1 MGIEKNPLIQD
12 MIEMIKERNLDIV
25 WNLNKAW
32 DEDLNEI
39 IELLMDMLDHQES
52 VTGEELWLK
61 YNGTTDYRNG
71 YFVYLIKTFFTT
83 LVTIQVEEVKPAEF
97 IFRKSID

>member
-1 MGIEKNPLIQD
+1 MVKMIERIEKKKL
-12 MIEMIKERNLDIV
+12 EIV
-25 WNLNKAW
+25 WDSNKTLKLWNENLNK
-32 DEDLNEI
+32 I

-71 YFVYLIKTFFTT
+71 YFVYLIETFFTT
-83 LVTIQVEEVKPAEF
+83 LVTIQVKEVKPAEF
-97 IFRKSID
+97 VFRKNIN